1 MMKLFKK
8 TFYTD
13 VFALLAQ
20 TFNEFMDDRAMK
32 MSASLAYYTIFSIAP
47 LLLIVIWLVGFFYGE
62 VLDGEQDAQTE
73 IFEEFAHLF
82 GAETAAQIKQIIQ
95 NISVSNKSGLG
106 IAIGIGTL
114 IVGSTTIF
122 IDIQESLNR
131 IWRVR
136 PKPKKG
142 WLKMLLNRVISFSM
156 VLGLGFLLIVSLIAN
171 GIIVALSS
179 QITQYFPEISVV
191 VVEWVNIGLTFFVIT
206 CLFMFIF
213 RFLPD
218 ARMRFK
224 DVVGGAIFTAALFML
239 GRYLIALYMQY
250 SAPASA
256 YGAAG
261 SIIVLLLWIY
271 YSAAIL
277 YFGAEFTKVYA
288 QRYGNGILPTSY
300 AVKIIQTEAEVEGRR
315 ETEDGSPRTEDGS
328 QETEDGE

>member
-1 MMKLFKK
+1 MKLFKK
-8 TFYTD
+8 SFYKEI
-13 VFALLAQ
+13 FELLIQ
-20 TFNEFMDDRAMK
+20 TFNEFMDDKAMK

-62 VLDGEQDAQTE
+62 VLDGEQDAQAE
-73 IFEEFAHLF
+73 IFEEFANLF
-82 GAETAAQIKQIIQ
+82 GADTAAQIQQIIQ

-114 IVGSTTIF
+114 VIGSTTIF
-122 IDIQESLNR
+122 MDIQESLNR
-131 IWRVR
+131 IWGVR
-136 PKPKKG
+136 AKPKKG

-171 GIIVALSS
+171 GIILALSS
-179 QITQYFPEISVV
+179 QITQFFPEISVV
-191 VVEWVNIGLTFFVIT
+191 MVQWINIGLTFFVIT
-206 CLFMFIF
+206 CLFTFIF

-277 YFGAEFTKVYA
+277 YFGAEFTKIYA
-288 QRYGNGILPTSY
+288 QRYGNGVLPTSY
-300 AVKIIQTEAEVEGRR
+300 AVKIVQTETEVQKI
-315 ETEDGSPRTEDGS
+315 EDRS
-328 QETEDGE
+328 QETKDGD

>member
-1 MMKLFKK
+1 MQTTMKLLKKSFYKDIFKLLSD
-8 TFYTD
+8 TFS
-13 VFALLAQ
+13 
-20 TFNEFMDDRAMK
+20 EFSNDKAMK

-62 VLDGEQDAQTE
+62 LLAGGQDAQAE
-73 IFEEFAHLF
+73 VFEEFANIF
-82 GAETAAQIKQIIQ
+82 GPDTAAQIQQIIK
-95 NISVSNKSGLG
+95 NISVSNKSGIG

-114 IVGSTTIF
+114 VVGSTTIF
-122 IDIQESLNR
+122 IEMQDSLNR
-131 IWRVR
+131 IWGVR

-142 WLKMLLNRVISFSM
+142 WLKMLLNRAVSLSM

-171 GIIVALSS
+171 GLVLALSS
-179 QITQYFPEISVV
+179 QIAAYFPDISVV
-191 VVEWVNIGLTFFVIT
+191 VVEWINVGLTFVVIT
-206 CLFMFIF
+206 SLFAFIF

-224 DVVGGAIFTAALFML
+224 DVVGGAIFTAGLFML

-261 SIIVLLLWIY
+261 AIIVLLLWVY

-288 QRYGNGILPTSY
+288 LKYGKGVWPSSY
-300 AVKIIQTEAEVEGRR
+300 AVKIVLKEEEIENEPIR
-315 ETEDGSPRTEDGS
+315 ESDNQNNLS
-328 QETEDGE
+328 